1 MKKLTTALL
10 FLLITQISM
19 AQKDSLKNGGFEN
32 WDTIDGY
39 TQPTHWYSLN
49 SLTLVGLDPTT
60 TLTEDAHSGKFA
72 VKLKSK
78 TTSGEVLTGL
88 LTSGPVLDDK
98 FNPGFDRIKIKFSG
112 MPSALRVFYKGK
124 PATKDTGSILM
135 VLTKWNPTNKKTD
148 TIATAGLF
156 LTTEV
161 KNYTMADIVF
171 DYAIKTQPDSAFF
184 IASSSLDGFNP
195 TAGSTLY
202 LDDMQLLYNNIGI
215 NNAPEI
221 ANTNIY
227 PNPATDKLY
236 IDADK
241 EYSTLRL
248 QNILGAIVYSEDNI
262 SVHHTIDISNFKKGV
277 YLLQLTENNGT
288 SVAKKLIIQ

>member
-10 FLLITQISM
+10 FLLISHISM

-39 TQPTHWYSLN
+39 AQPSHWYSLN
-49 SLTLVGLDPTT
+49 PLTLVGLDPTT
-60 TLTEDAHSGKFA
+60 NLTEDANSGKFA
-72 VKLKSK
+72 VKLESK

-88 LTSGPVLDDK
+88 LTSGPILDDK
-98 FNPGFDRIKIKFSG
+98 FNPGFDKIKIKFNS

-124 PATKDTGSILM
+124 PATKDTGSVLM
-135 VLTKWNPTNKKTD
+135 VLTKWNPTKKKAD

-161 KNYTMADIVF
+161 KNYTMADLVF
-171 DYAIKTQPDSAFF
+171 TYTIKTAPDSAFF

-202 LDDMQLLYNNIGI
+202 IDDMQLLYNNISI
-215 NNAPEI
+215 NDAPEI

-236 IDADK
+236 IDTDK

-248 QNILGAIVYSEDNI
+248 QNILGAIVYSEANM
-262 SVHHTIDISNFKKGV
+262 SAHHTIDISNFKKGV
-277 YLLQLTENNGT
+277 YLLQLTKNNGNSIT
-288 SVAKKLIIQ
+288 KKIIIQ